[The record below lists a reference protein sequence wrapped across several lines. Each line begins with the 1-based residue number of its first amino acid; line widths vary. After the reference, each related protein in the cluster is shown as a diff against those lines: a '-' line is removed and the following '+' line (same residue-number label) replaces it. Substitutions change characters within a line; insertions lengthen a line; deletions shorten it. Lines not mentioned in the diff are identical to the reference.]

1 MTNCSKKLIMSKS
14 KTLKSNDLEIE
25 ILDLLSAIR
34 IIRSIRN
41 LLLKLNRENEIGMRR
56 LTKDLTLIQLHGSLF
71 PEKIFYRIPCGQ

>member
-1 MTNCSKKLIMSKS
+1 MSKS

-56 LTKDLTLIQLHGSLF
+56 LTKDLTLIQLHDSLF

>member
-1 MTNCSKKLIMSKS
+1 MSKS
-14 KTLKSNDLEIE
+14 KTLNSNDLEIE

-56 LTKDLTLIQLHGSLF
+56 LTKDLTLIQLHDSLF